1 MRIDLKGLH
10 WTPARLADGT
20 EKTYWYAWRGG
31 PRLKGEPGTLEFI
44 ASFNAA
50 VATRVAPPEGRLLA
64 LIHAYQKT
72 QDFLRLRERT
82 KADYVKLIMKIE
94 QRFADMPVKALA
106 DPRTRGILLDWRD
119 ELAIASKRQA
129 DYAWVVLSKILS
141 VAKDRGRITVNP
153 CERGG
158 RVYHGTRV
166 DFVWSED
173 DEAVVSQ
180 DGGPAPASPVDDGV
194 MDRATPGRS
203 SAPDLVGL

>member
-1 MRIDLKGLH
+1 
-10 WTPARLADGT
+10 
-20 EKTYWYAWRGG
+20 
-31 PRLKGEPGTLEFI
+31 
-44 ASFNAA
+44 
-50 VATRVAPPEGRLLA
+50 
-64 LIHAYQKT
+64 
-72 QDFLRLRERT
+72 
-82 KADYVKLIMKIE
+82 MKIE

-119 ELAIASKRQA
+119 ELAVASKRQA

-158 RVYHGTRV
+158 RVYHGTHI